1 MSYKSDDEDNRTQR
15 NLLIF
20 LGALVGSVTVA
31 ILAWAIWSDLNGDA
45 ANGNAAANNTVA
57 VASETQAP
65 SDVNPS
71 EASAPVVAAPLVLAD
86 NESKVIVAGDG
97 AVKFYFA
104 VGKAD
109 LAQGADEALKDVIAG
124 VNEGKTAIV
133 SGFHDSTGTLAVN
146 EELAKKRAV
155 AVKDTLVRLGVA
167 EDKIELVK
175 PEVLEGTGSDAEARR
190 VEVVLK

>member
-1 MSYKSDDEDNRTQR
+1 MSYKSDDEDSRTQR

-20 LGALVGSVTVA
+20 LGSLVGSVTVA

-45 ANGNAAANNTVA
+45 ANGKAAANNTVA

-65 SDVNPS
+65 SDVNPN
-71 EASAPVVAAPLVLAD
+71 EVSAPVVAAPLVLAD
-86 NESKVIVAGDG
+86 DESKVVVDNGV
-97 AVKFYFA
+97 VKFYFA

-124 VNEGKTAIV
+124 VADGKKALV

-175 PEVLEGTGSDAEARR
+175 PEVLEGTGSDAQARR